1 MPINTCYGVSTSA
14 DPVRAVAELAAQTG
28 STDKDGLLFFCAP
41 DVDLDAVGRELAR
54 TYTCPILGCTSSG
67 HFSPEGSHRSG
78 VIGVAFHGGGLR
90 LRTFLISPLS
100 GPEEEIARIA
110 DEIGARAE
118 AEPHLNRFGLLL
130 IDGLSMA
137 EERLVATLYQRVGNL
152 PLIGGSAGDN
162 LKFERTCVYA
172 DGHFLSDA
180 ATLTLFETVHPVATI
195 KTQHFARGDVELV
208 ITEADPERRV
218 IREINGEPAAVAYAE
233 AIGLTIDALTPA
245 VFSRH
250 PLVLTLSG
258 EPYVRSIQRVN
269 ADLSLSCYCAIDE
282 GMIVSIGNAL
292 DPIRTMKAAMAKLR
306 SEIPQPAVVL
316 GCDCVLRQLD
326 FQQAAIG
333 RDMSRL
339 MAANRL
345 FGFYT
350 YGEQYNGLHVNQT
363 LTAVAIGG

>member
-1 MPINTCYGVSTSA
+1 MAINTCYGVSTST
-14 DPVRAVAELAAQTG
+14 DPVRAVAELATQTG
-28 STDKDGLLFFCAP
+28 STGRDGLLFFCSP
-41 DVDLDAVGRELAR
+41 DIDLDVLGQELVR
-54 TYTCPILGCTSSG
+54 TYTCPVFGCTSSG

-78 VIGVAFHGGGLR
+78 IIGVAFHGGGLR
-90 LRTFLISPLS
+90 LRTFPISPLS
-100 GPEEEIARIA
+100 GHVEQISGIA
-110 DEIGARAE
+110 DEIAARAE
-118 AEPHLNRFGLLL
+118 AEPHLNRFGLML

-137 EERLVATLYQRVGNL
+137 EEKLVAALYQRVGNL

-162 LKFERTCVYA
+162 MKFEHTCVYA
-172 DGHFLSDA
+172 DGRFLSDA

-195 KTQHFARGDVELV
+195 KTQHFARGDIELV

-218 IREINGEPAAVAYAE
+218 IREMNGEPAAVTYAE
-233 AIGLTIDALTPA
+233 AIGLSIDALTPA

-250 PLVLTLSG
+250 PLVLTLCG

-269 ADLSLSCYCAIDE
+269 ADLSLSCYCAIEE
-282 GMIVSIGNAL
+282 GLIVSIGHAL
-292 DPIRTMKAAMAKLR
+292 DPIQTMAAAMARLR
-306 SEIPQPAVVL
+306 REIPQPAVVL

-326 FQQAAIG
+326 FQQAAISQ
-333 RDMSRL
+333 DMSRL